1 MKKYLIALALVGF
14 ATTSCYEKLN
24 IAPPN
29 RITDDQIQELL
40 KSNPEKAEM
49 IMGSIA
55 SGMVPLFHKSG
66 IRDQGT
72 ADTRYFTYANIACM
86 RNLEG
91 NDIALQGTGL
101 TANTWGMNEYNFTNV
116 FGENND
122 KSYPYWFMCWDNI
135 TESNKLVMRLPDE
148 TVGDNVKL
156 KQYKAMGLV
165 TRAYFYNYLMENY
178 QQAYMLDGQANY
190 DGKLGMMLYT
200 EFDPQQPYKAR
211 ASAKETYDSILKWS
225 KDAVT
230 LMKEAGVGYTEN
242 ITDIDL
248 GVCNFNLLRV
258 ALCAGDWA
266 TAITAGNELTAQFST
281 FIPEEN
287 YGWQG
292 SKTGDLDNP
301 ISIPA
306 AGNYFLNVA
315 NNPEVIMGWPYA
327 QATVQSVGSTNI
339 DPTCIWMNPF
349 GKGDGGAGGAYNG
362 VDQALYNQMDD
373 ADYRKNLFATT
384 AYGSYAYPPNGT
396 VGEIPAWVNYKWAN
410 TYGVSGAAG
419 EALSSSTVDQVGQ
432 YIMRASEVYL
442 MLAEA
447 QYRSGATGDAATTL
461 NKLISARTNGAKDAS
476 NYNGGGDLWEMI
488 KLQYRIE
495 MWGEGREFYNNKRWN
510 VAVNRNAAYHPHATT
525 LTFPVSGMVCKIPEN
540 EINYNPLI
548 VQNP

>member
-29 RITDDQIQELL
+29 RITNDQIQELL
-40 KSNPEKAEM
+40 KSDPEKAEA
-49 IMGSIA
+49 IMSSVA
-55 SGMVPLFHKSG
+55 AGMVPLFHEKD
-66 IRDQGT
+66 IRDMGG
-72 ADTRYFTYANIACM
+72 ADTRYYNYADVACM
-86 RNLEG
+86 RNLEA
-91 NDIALQGTGL
+91 NDIAAMGTDLSGSV
-101 TANTWGMNEYNFTNV
+101 WGMAEYNLITV
-116 FGENND
+116 FGEHDD
-122 KSYPYWFMCWDNI
+122 KVPPYWYLCWDNI
-135 TESNKLVMRLPDE
+135 TAANKLLDNLPMS
-148 TVGDNVKL
+148 TVGDNKKL
-156 KQYKAMGLV
+156 KQYRAMGLV
-165 TRAYFYNYLMENY
+165 TRAYFYNYLMENF

-190 DGKLGMMLYT
+190 DNKLGMMLYT
-200 EFDPQQPYKAR
+200 SFDPQQPYKAR
-211 ASAKETYDSILKWS
+211 ASAAETYDSILKWS
-225 KDAVT
+225 KEAVT
-230 LMKEAGVGYTEN
+230 LMKEAEVGYTSD

-258 ALCAGDWA
+258 ALCAGDWT
-266 TAITAGNELTAQFST
+266 TAITAGNELVAQYT
-281 FIPEEN
+281 KFIPKAN

-292 SKTGDLDNP
+292 SKTGNLQNP

-306 AGNYFLNVA
+306 SGNYFLDVT

-327 QATVQSVGSTNI
+327 QAAVQSVGSSNI
-339 DPTCIWMNPF
+339 EPTCIWMNPF
-349 GKGDGGAGGAYNG
+349 GKGGGGLFSAI
-362 VDQALYNQMDD
+362 DQYLYNKMDD
-373 ADYRKNLFATT
+373 DDYRKNLFATT

-396 VGEIPAWVNYKWAN
+396 RANVPAWVNFKWAN
-410 TYGVSGAAG
+410 TYGIAGKAG

-432 YIMRASEVYL
+432 YVMRASEAYL

-461 NKLISARTNGAKDAS
+461 NKLISARTDGAKDAS

-510 VAVNRNAAYHPHATT
+510 IPINRNKDYHPNATT

-540 EINYNPLI
+540 EINYNPLV

>member
-49 IMGSIA
+49 IMGSMA
-55 SGMVPLFHKSG
+55 TGMVPLFHKG
-66 IRDQGT
+66 AIRGMGV
-72 ADTRYFTYANIACM
+72 ADTRYYTYANLNCM
-86 RNLEG
+86 RDLEG
-91 NDIALQGTGL
+91 NDIAIQGTSISGN
-101 TANTWGMNEYNFTNV
+101 AWGMNEYNFTNV
-116 FGENND
+116 FGVMND
-122 KSYPYWFMCWDNI
+122 KVPPYWHLCWDNI

-165 TRAYFYNYLMENY
+165 TRAYFYNYLMENF

-190 DGKLGMMLYT
+190 DNKLGMMLYT

-230 LMKEAGVGYTEN
+230 LMKEAGVGYTED

-258 ALCAGDWA
+258 ALCAGDWT
-266 TAITAGNELTAQFST
+266 TAITAGNELVAQYT
-281 FIPEEN
+281 KFIPKAN

-292 SKTGDLDNP
+292 SKTGNLQNP

-306 AGNYFLNVA
+306 SGNYFLDVT

-327 QATVQSVGSTNI
+327 QAAVQSVGSSNI
-339 DPTCIWMNPF
+339 EPTCIWMNPF
-349 GKGDGGAGGAYNG
+349 GKGGGGLFSAI
-362 VDQALYNQMDD
+362 DQSLYNKMDD
-373 ADYRKNLFATT
+373 DDYRKNLFATT

-432 YIMRASEVYL
+432 YIMRASEAYL

-447 QYRSGATGDAATTL
+447 QYRSGATGDATTTL

-476 NYNGGGDLWEMI
+476 NYNGGSDLWEMI

-525 LTFPVSGMVCKIPEN
+525 LTFPVSGMVCDIPSD
-540 EINYNPLI
+540 EINYNPLV

>member
-1 MKKYLIALALVGF
+1 
-14 ATTSCYEKLN
+14 
-24 IAPPN
+24 
-29 RITDDQIQELL
+29 
-40 KSNPEKAEM
+40 
-49 IMGSIA
+49 
-55 SGMVPLFHKSG
+55 
-66 IRDQGT
+66 
-72 ADTRYFTYANIACM
+72 
-86 RNLEG
+86 
-91 NDIALQGTGL
+91 
-101 TANTWGMNEYNFTNV
+101 
-116 FGENND
+116 
-122 KSYPYWFMCWDNI
+122 
-135 TESNKLVMRLPDE
+135 
-148 TVGDNVKL
+148 
-156 KQYKAMGLV
+156 
-165 TRAYFYNYLMENY
+165 
-178 QQAYMLDGQANY
+178 
-190 DGKLGMMLYT
+190 
-200 EFDPQQPYKAR
+200 
-211 ASAKETYDSILKWS
+211 
-225 KDAVT
+225 
-230 LMKEAGVGYTEN
+230 MKEAEVGYTSD

-258 ALCAGDWA
+258 ALCAGDWT
-266 TAITAGNELTAQFST
+266 TAITAGNELVAQYT
-281 FIPEEN
+281 KFIPKAN

-292 SKTGDLDNP
+292 SKTGNLQNP

-306 AGNYFLNVA
+306 SGNYFLDVT

-327 QATVQSVGSTNI
+327 QAAVQSVGSSNI
-339 DPTCIWMNPF
+339 EPTCIWMNPF
-349 GKGDGGAGGAYNG
+349 GKGGGGLFSAI
-362 VDQALYNQMDD
+362 DQSLYNKMDD
-373 ADYRKNLFATT
+373 DDYRKNLFATT